1 MPRQIVAPTWAESSI
16 WQFQEPGDENMATPQ
31 FQHLF
36 TPFTVGSVTVRNR
49 IVVPGHATL
58 FMPADGLPTE
68 RMLHYWV
75 AKARGGVGLIMT
87 HVHNVMPHH
96 TGAPPV
102 ALQTDAIVPAYR
114 KVVDALHDEGVKF
127 FLQLNH
133 VGGEGN
139 SRMFGGVVLAP
150 SAVRSTR
157 ANFLPTA
164 QETPH
169 EMEIKD
175 IDEVVEAFRQ
185 AASKAREAGFDGVEI
200 QGEVSFMLAQFMSP
214 ARNHRQDSYGGS
226 LDNRLRFAREVI
238 AAVRGGIGSDRVV
251 GMRISGDEYFEGG
264 LTLDDTILIVPRL
277 EATGQLDFIHVGAGP
292 GAASHIPPSYRKA
305 GSFVYLT
312 EAIRKV
318 TDLALICSQRVND
331 PLIAESVLASGAA
344 DLVSMNRAIMT
355 DPEMPTKARE
365 GRLEEIRHCIACNE
379 CIARGRIGMPI
390 ACTMNAELGR
400 EQQMAIEK
408 TDTPRHVLVVGGGP
422 AGLEAARVASLRGH
436 RVTLYEKGDTLG
448 GQPLIASQAPG
459 REELDEVRRYYT
471 YQMGLQEVDV
481 HLNTEATSETIE
493 QEAPDAVVIA
503 TGSRA
508 ILSELTDDDD
518 QDLVIQVFFVDILD
532 QRRQRLVHVGQ
543 PNFHVLREVS
553 RSHGVTGMVVP
564 VREFLAGFGSVE
576 VDIDDGG
583 PGLGQASGQQAGL
596 APQITAVAVPQR
608 VGFLSHVEGPRRFG
622 AGEHL
627 EGQVAK
633 LVGAGQVA
641 AEILGTVDPVELIDQ
656 QLAVTESLAVLA
668 CGDAGV
674 RGSEPLGV
682 GITNLE
688 RPVMQAQVGRS
699 CHVRLL
705 RDRHVGWHHVG
716 ARAQRL
722 AGHRTEVRVGA
733 LGLRR
738 RIGHQGGLA
747 GQHGDSAIGVTAHL
761 VMQRTHDRELVG
773 DPGL

>member
-1 MPRQIVAPTWAESSI
+1 
-16 WQFQEPGDENMATPQ
+16 MATPQ

-68 RMLHYWV
+68 RMLHYWL

-87 HVHNVMPHH
+87 HVHNVMPRH

-169 EMEIKD
+169 EMEIED

-264 LTLDDTILIVPRL
+264 LTLDDTLLIVPRL

-508 ILSELTDDDD
+508 ILSGLTADDVPVVDVRTILSGEADIEPGQRVVLQAEDHHMQGLTAADFLVEKGCEVQVLTEAVYAGSQIETGTLETLYQRLLTKGVTLTPLTTIKLIDGRTVVTENTISKAEARIQGVDMIVASYGNEASDELYREVKSDADSTSTTPALYLIGDASAPRRLMDA
-518 QDLVIQVFFVDILD
+518 ILD
-532 QRRQRLVHVGQ
+532 G
-543 PNFHVLREVS
+543 
-553 RSHGVTGMVVP
+553 
-564 VREFLAGFGSVE
+564 A
-576 VDIDDGG
+576 
-583 PGLGQASGQQAGL
+583 
-596 APQITAVAVPQR
+596 R
-608 VGFLSHVEGPRRFG
+608 VGR
-622 AGEHL
+622 
-627 EGQVAK
+627 
-633 LVGAGQVA
+633 
-641 AEILGTVDPVELIDQ
+641 IL
-656 QLAVTESLAVLA
+656 
-668 CGDAGV
+668 
-674 RGSEPLGV
+674 
-682 GITNLE
+682 
-688 RPVMQAQVGRS
+688 
-699 CHVRLL
+699 
-705 RDRHVGWHHVG
+705 
-716 ARAQRL
+716 
-722 AGHRTEVRVGA
+722 
-733 LGLRR
+733 
-738 RIGHQGGLA
+738 
-747 GQHGDSAIGVTAHL
+747 
-761 VMQRTHDRELVG
+761 
-773 DPGL
+773 

>member
-1 MPRQIVAPTWAESSI
+1 
-16 WQFQEPGDENMATPQ
+16 MATPQ

-68 RMLHYWV
+68 RMLHYWL

-87 HVHNVMPHH
+87 HVHNVMPRH

-169 EMEIKD
+169 EMEIED

-508 ILSELTDDDD
+508 ILSGLTADDVPVVDVRTILSGEAD
-518 QDLVIQVFFVDILD
+518 IEPGQRVVLQAEDHHMQGLTAADFLVEKGCEVQVLTEAVYAGSQIETGTLETLY
-532 QRRQRLVHVGQ
+532 QRLLTKGVTLTPLTTIKLIDGRTVVTENTISKAEARIQGVDMIVASYG
-543 PNFHVLREVS
+543 NEASDELYREVKS
-553 RSHGVTGMVVP
+553 
-564 VREFLAGFGSVE
+564 
-576 VDIDDGG
+576 
-583 PGLGQASGQQAGL
+583 
-596 APQITAVAVPQR
+596 
-608 VGFLSHVEGPRRFG
+608 
-622 AGEHL
+622 
-627 EGQVAK
+627 
-633 LVGAGQVA
+633 
-641 AEILGTVDPVELIDQ
+641 
-656 QLAVTESLAVLA
+656 
-668 CGDAGV
+668 DAD
-674 RGSEPLGV
+674 STSNTP
-682 GITNLE
+682 
-688 RPVMQAQVGRS
+688 
-699 CHVRLL
+699 
-705 RDRHVGWHHVG
+705 
-716 ARAQRL
+716 
-722 AGHRTEVRVGA
+722 A
-733 LGLRR
+733 LY
-738 RIGHQGGLA
+738 
-747 GQHGDSAIGVTAHL
+747 
-761 VMQRTHDRELVG
+761 LVG
-773 DPGL
+773 DASAPRRLMDAILDGARVGRIL

>member
-1 MPRQIVAPTWAESSI
+1 
-16 WQFQEPGDENMATPQ
+16 MATPQ

-68 RMLHYWV
+68 RMLHYWL

-87 HVHNVMPHH
+87 HVHNVMPRH

-355 DPEMPTKARE
+355 DPDMPTKARE

-408 TDTPRHVLVVGGGP
+408 TDMPRHVLVVGGGP

-508 ILSELTDDDD
+508 ILSGLTADDVPVVDVRTILSGEADIEPGQRVVLQAEDHHMQGLTAADFLVEKGCEVQVLTEAVYAGSQIETGTLETLYQRLLTKGVTITPLTTIKLIDGRTVVTENTISKAEARIQGVDMIVASYGNEASDELYREVKSDADSTSNTPVLYLIGDASAPRRLMDA
-518 QDLVIQVFFVDILD
+518 ILD
-532 QRRQRLVHVGQ
+532 G
-543 PNFHVLREVS
+543 
-553 RSHGVTGMVVP
+553 
-564 VREFLAGFGSVE
+564 A
-576 VDIDDGG
+576 
-583 PGLGQASGQQAGL
+583 
-596 APQITAVAVPQR
+596 R
-608 VGFLSHVEGPRRFG
+608 VGR
-622 AGEHL
+622 
-627 EGQVAK
+627 
-633 LVGAGQVA
+633 
-641 AEILGTVDPVELIDQ
+641 IL
-656 QLAVTESLAVLA
+656 
-668 CGDAGV
+668 
-674 RGSEPLGV
+674 
-682 GITNLE
+682 
-688 RPVMQAQVGRS
+688 
-699 CHVRLL
+699 
-705 RDRHVGWHHVG
+705 
-716 ARAQRL
+716 
-722 AGHRTEVRVGA
+722 
-733 LGLRR
+733 
-738 RIGHQGGLA
+738 
-747 GQHGDSAIGVTAHL
+747 
-761 VMQRTHDRELVG
+761 
-773 DPGL
+773 

>member
-1 MPRQIVAPTWAESSI
+1 
-16 WQFQEPGDENMATPQ
+16 MATPQ

-68 RMLHYWV
+68 RMLHYWL

-87 HVHNVMPHH
+87 HVHNVMPRH

-139 SRMFGGVVLAP
+139 SRMFGGVVIAP
-150 SAVRSTR
+150 SAERSTR

-169 EMEIKD
+169 EMEIEE

-508 ILSELTDDDD
+508 ILSGLTADDVPVVDVRTILSGEAD
-518 QDLVIQVFFVDILD
+518 IEPGQRVVLQAEDHHMQGLTAADFLVEKGCEVQVLTEAVYAGSQIETGTLETLY
-532 QRRQRLVHVGQ
+532 QRLLTKGVTLTPLTTIKLIDGRTVVTENTISKAEARIQGVDMIVASYG
-543 PNFHVLREVS
+543 NEASDELYREVKS
-553 RSHGVTGMVVP
+553 
-564 VREFLAGFGSVE
+564 
-576 VDIDDGG
+576 
-583 PGLGQASGQQAGL
+583 
-596 APQITAVAVPQR
+596 
-608 VGFLSHVEGPRRFG
+608 
-622 AGEHL
+622 
-627 EGQVAK
+627 
-633 LVGAGQVA
+633 
-641 AEILGTVDPVELIDQ
+641 
-656 QLAVTESLAVLA
+656 
-668 CGDAGV
+668 DAD
-674 RGSEPLGV
+674 STSTTP
-682 GITNLE
+682 
-688 RPVMQAQVGRS
+688 
-699 CHVRLL
+699 
-705 RDRHVGWHHVG
+705 
-716 ARAQRL
+716 
-722 AGHRTEVRVGA
+722 A
-733 LGLRR
+733 LY
-738 RIGHQGGLA
+738 
-747 GQHGDSAIGVTAHL
+747 
-761 VMQRTHDRELVG
+761 LVG
-773 DPGL
+773 DASAPRRLMDAILDGARVGRIL

>member
-1 MPRQIVAPTWAESSI
+1 
-16 WQFQEPGDENMATPQ
+16 MATPQ

-68 RMLHYWV
+68 RMLHYWL

-87 HVHNVMPHH
+87 HVHNVMPRH

-169 EMEIKD
+169 EMEIED

-508 ILSELTDDDD
+508 ILSGLTADDVPVVDVRTILSGEAD
-518 QDLVIQVFFVDILD
+518 IEPGQRVVLQAEDHHMQGLTAADFLVEKGCEVQVLTEAVYAGSQIETGTLETLY
-532 QRRQRLVHVGQ
+532 QRLLTKGVTLTPLTTIKLIDGRTVVTENTISKAEARIQGVDMIVASYG
-543 PNFHVLREVS
+543 NEASDELYREVKS
-553 RSHGVTGMVVP
+553 
-564 VREFLAGFGSVE
+564 
-576 VDIDDGG
+576 
-583 PGLGQASGQQAGL
+583 
-596 APQITAVAVPQR
+596 
-608 VGFLSHVEGPRRFG
+608 
-622 AGEHL
+622 
-627 EGQVAK
+627 
-633 LVGAGQVA
+633 
-641 AEILGTVDPVELIDQ
+641 
-656 QLAVTESLAVLA
+656 
-668 CGDAGV
+668 DA
-674 RGSEPLGV
+674 
-682 GITNLE
+682 
-688 RPVMQAQVGRS
+688 
-699 CHVRLL
+699 
-705 RDRHVGWHHVG
+705 
-716 ARAQRL
+716 
-722 AGHRTEVRVGA
+722 
-733 LGLRR
+733 
-738 RIGHQGGLA
+738 
-747 GQHGDSAIGVTAHL
+747 DSTSNTPAFY
-761 VMQRTHDRELVG
+761 LVG
-773 DPGL
+773 DASAPRRLMDAILDGARVGRIL

>member
-1 MPRQIVAPTWAESSI
+1 
-16 WQFQEPGDENMATPQ
+16 MATPQ

-68 RMLHYWV
+68 RMLHYWL

-87 HVHNVMPHH
+87 HVHNVMPRH

-102 ALQTDAIVPAYR
+102 ALQTDAIVPAYL
-114 KVVDALHDEGVKF
+114 KVVDALHGEGVKF

-169 EMEIKD
+169 EMEIED

-251 GMRISGDEYFEGG
+251 GMGISGDEYFEGG

-312 EAIRKV
+312 EAIRKI
-318 TDLALICSQRVND
+318 TDLPLICSQRVND

-355 DPEMPTKARE
+355 APEMPTKARE

-408 TDTPRHVLVVGGGP
+408 TDTPRHVLIVGGGP

-508 ILSELTDDDD
+508 ILSGLTAEDVPVVDVRTILSGEADIEPGQRVVLQAED
-518 QDLVIQVFFVDILD
+518 HHMQGLTAADFLVEKGCEVQVLTEAVYAGSQIETGTLETLY
-532 QRRQRLVHVGQ
+532 QRLLTKGVTLTPLTTIKLIDGRTVVTENTISKAEARIQGVDMIVASYG
-543 PNFHVLREVS
+543 NEASDELYREVKS
-553 RSHGVTGMVVP
+553 
-564 VREFLAGFGSVE
+564 
-576 VDIDDGG
+576 
-583 PGLGQASGQQAGL
+583 
-596 APQITAVAVPQR
+596 
-608 VGFLSHVEGPRRFG
+608 
-622 AGEHL
+622 
-627 EGQVAK
+627 
-633 LVGAGQVA
+633 
-641 AEILGTVDPVELIDQ
+641 
-656 QLAVTESLAVLA
+656 
-668 CGDAGV
+668 DAD
-674 RGSEPLGV
+674 STSNTP
-682 GITNLE
+682 
-688 RPVMQAQVGRS
+688 
-699 CHVRLL
+699 
-705 RDRHVGWHHVG
+705 
-716 ARAQRL
+716 
-722 AGHRTEVRVGA
+722 A
-733 LGLRR
+733 LY
-738 RIGHQGGLA
+738 
-747 GQHGDSAIGVTAHL
+747 
-761 VMQRTHDRELVG
+761 LVG
-773 DPGL
+773 DASAPRRLMDAILDGARVGRIL

>member
-1 MPRQIVAPTWAESSI
+1 
-16 WQFQEPGDENMATPQ
+16 MATPQ

-58 FMPADGLPTE
+58 FMPADGLPTD
-68 RMLHYWV
+68 RMLHYWL

-87 HVHNVMPHH
+87 HVHNVMPRH

-114 KVVDALHDEGVKF
+114 KVVDALHEEGVKF

-169 EMEIKD
+169 EMEIED

-264 LTLDDTILIVPRL
+264 LTLDDTLLIVPRL

-508 ILSELTDDDD
+508 ILSGLTADDVPVVDVRTILSGEADIEPGQRVVLQAEDHHMQGLTAADFLVEKGCEVQVLTEAVYAGSQIETGTLETLYQRLLTKGVTLTPLTTIKLIDGRTVVTENTISKAEARIQGVDMIVASYGNEASDELYREVKSDADSTSNIPALYLIGDASAPRRLMDA
-518 QDLVIQVFFVDILD
+518 ILD
-532 QRRQRLVHVGQ
+532 G
-543 PNFHVLREVS
+543 
-553 RSHGVTGMVVP
+553 
-564 VREFLAGFGSVE
+564 A
-576 VDIDDGG
+576 
-583 PGLGQASGQQAGL
+583 
-596 APQITAVAVPQR
+596 R
-608 VGFLSHVEGPRRFG
+608 VGR
-622 AGEHL
+622 
-627 EGQVAK
+627 
-633 LVGAGQVA
+633 
-641 AEILGTVDPVELIDQ
+641 IL
-656 QLAVTESLAVLA
+656 
-668 CGDAGV
+668 
-674 RGSEPLGV
+674 
-682 GITNLE
+682 
-688 RPVMQAQVGRS
+688 
-699 CHVRLL
+699 
-705 RDRHVGWHHVG
+705 
-716 ARAQRL
+716 
-722 AGHRTEVRVGA
+722 
-733 LGLRR
+733 
-738 RIGHQGGLA
+738 
-747 GQHGDSAIGVTAHL
+747 
-761 VMQRTHDRELVG
+761 
-773 DPGL
+773 

>member
-1 MPRQIVAPTWAESSI
+1 
-16 WQFQEPGDENMATPQ
+16 MATPQ

-68 RMLHYWV
+68 RMLHYWL

-251 GMRISGDEYFEGG
+251 EMRISGDEYFEGG

-508 ILSELTDDDD
+508 ILSGLTADDVPVVDVRTILSGEAD
-518 QDLVIQVFFVDILD
+518 IEPGQRVVLQAEDHHMQGLTAADFLVEKGCEVQVLTEAVYAGSQIETGTLETLY
-532 QRRQRLVHVGQ
+532 QRLLTKGVTITPLTTIKLIDGRTVVTENTISKAEARIQGVDMIVASYG
-543 PNFHVLREVS
+543 NEASDELYREVKS
-553 RSHGVTGMVVP
+553 
-564 VREFLAGFGSVE
+564 
-576 VDIDDGG
+576 
-583 PGLGQASGQQAGL
+583 
-596 APQITAVAVPQR
+596 
-608 VGFLSHVEGPRRFG
+608 
-622 AGEHL
+622 
-627 EGQVAK
+627 
-633 LVGAGQVA
+633 
-641 AEILGTVDPVELIDQ
+641 
-656 QLAVTESLAVLA
+656 
-668 CGDAGV
+668 DAD
-674 RGSEPLGV
+674 STSNTP
-682 GITNLE
+682 
-688 RPVMQAQVGRS
+688 
-699 CHVRLL
+699 
-705 RDRHVGWHHVG
+705 
-716 ARAQRL
+716 
-722 AGHRTEVRVGA
+722 A
-733 LGLRR
+733 LY
-738 RIGHQGGLA
+738 
-747 GQHGDSAIGVTAHL
+747 
-761 VMQRTHDRELVG
+761 LVG
-773 DPGL
+773 DASAPRRLMDAILDGARVGRIL

>member
-1 MPRQIVAPTWAESSI
+1 
-16 WQFQEPGDENMATPQ
+16 MATPQ

-58 FMPADGLPTE
+58 FMPADGLPTD
-68 RMLHYWV
+68 RMLHYWL

-87 HVHNVMPHH
+87 HVHNVMPRH

-114 KVVDALHDEGVKF
+114 KVVDALHEEGVKF

-169 EMEIKD
+169 EMEIED

-264 LTLDDTILIVPRL
+264 LTLDDTLLIVPRL

-508 ILSELTDDDD
+508 ILSGLTADDVPVVDVRTILSGEADIEPGQRVVLQAEDHHMQGLTAADFLVEKGCEVQVLTEAVYAGSQIETGTLETLYQRLLTKGVTITPLTTIKLIDGRTVVTENTISKAEARIQGVDMIVASYGNEASDELYREVKSDADSTSNIPALYLIGDASAPRRLMDA
-518 QDLVIQVFFVDILD
+518 ILD
-532 QRRQRLVHVGQ
+532 G
-543 PNFHVLREVS
+543 
-553 RSHGVTGMVVP
+553 
-564 VREFLAGFGSVE
+564 A
-576 VDIDDGG
+576 
-583 PGLGQASGQQAGL
+583 
-596 APQITAVAVPQR
+596 R
-608 VGFLSHVEGPRRFG
+608 VGR
-622 AGEHL
+622 
-627 EGQVAK
+627 
-633 LVGAGQVA
+633 
-641 AEILGTVDPVELIDQ
+641 IL
-656 QLAVTESLAVLA
+656 
-668 CGDAGV
+668 
-674 RGSEPLGV
+674 
-682 GITNLE
+682 
-688 RPVMQAQVGRS
+688 
-699 CHVRLL
+699 
-705 RDRHVGWHHVG
+705 
-716 ARAQRL
+716 
-722 AGHRTEVRVGA
+722 
-733 LGLRR
+733 
-738 RIGHQGGLA
+738 
-747 GQHGDSAIGVTAHL
+747 
-761 VMQRTHDRELVG
+761 
-773 DPGL
+773 

>member
-1 MPRQIVAPTWAESSI
+1 
-16 WQFQEPGDENMATPQ
+16 MATPQ

-58 FMPADGLPTE
+58 FMPADGLPTD
-68 RMLHYWV
+68 RMLHYWL

-87 HVHNVMPHH
+87 HVHNVMPRH

-169 EMEIKD
+169 EMEIED

-264 LTLDDTILIVPRL
+264 LTLDDTLLIVPRL

-508 ILSELTDDDD
+508 ILSGLTADDVPVVDVRTILSGEADIEPGQRVVLQAEDHHMQGLTAADFLVEKGCEVQVLTEAVYAGSQIETGTLETLYQRLLTKGVTLTPLTTIKLIDGRTVVTENTISKAEARIQGVDMIVASYGNEASDELYREVKSDADSTSTTPALYLIGDASAPRRLMDA
-518 QDLVIQVFFVDILD
+518 ILD
-532 QRRQRLVHVGQ
+532 G
-543 PNFHVLREVS
+543 
-553 RSHGVTGMVVP
+553 
-564 VREFLAGFGSVE
+564 A
-576 VDIDDGG
+576 
-583 PGLGQASGQQAGL
+583 
-596 APQITAVAVPQR
+596 R
-608 VGFLSHVEGPRRFG
+608 VGR
-622 AGEHL
+622 
-627 EGQVAK
+627 
-633 LVGAGQVA
+633 
-641 AEILGTVDPVELIDQ
+641 IL
-656 QLAVTESLAVLA
+656 
-668 CGDAGV
+668 
-674 RGSEPLGV
+674 
-682 GITNLE
+682 
-688 RPVMQAQVGRS
+688 
-699 CHVRLL
+699 
-705 RDRHVGWHHVG
+705 
-716 ARAQRL
+716 
-722 AGHRTEVRVGA
+722 
-733 LGLRR
+733 
-738 RIGHQGGLA
+738 
-747 GQHGDSAIGVTAHL
+747 
-761 VMQRTHDRELVG
+761 
-773 DPGL
+773 

>member
-1 MPRQIVAPTWAESSI
+1 
-16 WQFQEPGDENMATPQ
+16 MATPQ

-58 FMPADGLPTE
+58 FMPADGLPTD
-68 RMLHYWV
+68 RMLHYWL

-87 HVHNVMPHH
+87 HVHNVMPRH

-114 KVVDALHDEGVKF
+114 KVVDALHEEGVKF

-169 EMEIKD
+169 EMEIED

-264 LTLDDTILIVPRL
+264 LTLDDTLLIVPRL

-508 ILSELTDDDD
+508 ILSGLTADDVPVVDVRTILSGEADIEPGQRVVLQAEDHHMQGLTAADFLVEKGCEVQVLTEAVYAGSQIETGTLETLYQRLLTKGVTITPLTTIKLIDGRTVVTENTISKAEARIQGVDMIVASYGNEASDELYREVKSDADSTSNTPALYLIGDASAPRRLMDA
-518 QDLVIQVFFVDILD
+518 ILD
-532 QRRQRLVHVGQ
+532 G
-543 PNFHVLREVS
+543 
-553 RSHGVTGMVVP
+553 
-564 VREFLAGFGSVE
+564 A
-576 VDIDDGG
+576 
-583 PGLGQASGQQAGL
+583 
-596 APQITAVAVPQR
+596 R
-608 VGFLSHVEGPRRFG
+608 VGR
-622 AGEHL
+622 
-627 EGQVAK
+627 
-633 LVGAGQVA
+633 
-641 AEILGTVDPVELIDQ
+641 IL
-656 QLAVTESLAVLA
+656 
-668 CGDAGV
+668 
-674 RGSEPLGV
+674 
-682 GITNLE
+682 
-688 RPVMQAQVGRS
+688 
-699 CHVRLL
+699 
-705 RDRHVGWHHVG
+705 
-716 ARAQRL
+716 
-722 AGHRTEVRVGA
+722 
-733 LGLRR
+733 
-738 RIGHQGGLA
+738 
-747 GQHGDSAIGVTAHL
+747 
-761 VMQRTHDRELVG
+761 
-773 DPGL
+773 

>member
-1 MPRQIVAPTWAESSI
+1 
-16 WQFQEPGDENMATPQ
+16 MATPQ

-68 RMLHYWV
+68 RMLHYWL

-87 HVHNVMPHH
+87 HVHNVMPRH

-169 EMEIKD
+169 EMEIED

-264 LTLDDTILIVPRL
+264 LTLDDTLLIVPRL

-508 ILSELTDDDD
+508 ILSGLTADDVPVVDVRTILSGEADIEPGQRVVLQAEDHHMQGLTAADFLVEKGCEVQVLTEAVYAGSQIETGTLETLYQRLLTKGVTLTPLTTIKLIDGRTVVTENTISKAEARIQGVDMIVASYGNEASDELYREVKSDADSTSNTPVLYLIGDASAPRRLMDA
-518 QDLVIQVFFVDILD
+518 ILD
-532 QRRQRLVHVGQ
+532 G
-543 PNFHVLREVS
+543 
-553 RSHGVTGMVVP
+553 
-564 VREFLAGFGSVE
+564 A
-576 VDIDDGG
+576 
-583 PGLGQASGQQAGL
+583 
-596 APQITAVAVPQR
+596 R
-608 VGFLSHVEGPRRFG
+608 VGR
-622 AGEHL
+622 
-627 EGQVAK
+627 
-633 LVGAGQVA
+633 
-641 AEILGTVDPVELIDQ
+641 IL
-656 QLAVTESLAVLA
+656 
-668 CGDAGV
+668 
-674 RGSEPLGV
+674 
-682 GITNLE
+682 
-688 RPVMQAQVGRS
+688 
-699 CHVRLL
+699 
-705 RDRHVGWHHVG
+705 
-716 ARAQRL
+716 
-722 AGHRTEVRVGA
+722 
-733 LGLRR
+733 
-738 RIGHQGGLA
+738 
-747 GQHGDSAIGVTAHL
+747 
-761 VMQRTHDRELVG
+761 
-773 DPGL
+773 

>member
-1 MPRQIVAPTWAESSI
+1 
-16 WQFQEPGDENMATPQ
+16 MATPQ

-68 RMLHYWV
+68 RMLHYWL

-87 HVHNVMPHH
+87 HVHNVMPRH

-508 ILSELTDDDD
+508 ILSGLTADDVPVVDVRTILSGEAD
-518 QDLVIQVFFVDILD
+518 IEPGQRVVLQAEDHHMQGLTAADFLVEKGCEVQVLTEAVYAGSQIETGTLETLY
-532 QRRQRLVHVGQ
+532 QRLLTKGVTLTPLTTIKLIDGRTVVTENTISKAEARIQGVDMIVASYG
-543 PNFHVLREVS
+543 NEASDELYREVKS
-553 RSHGVTGMVVP
+553 
-564 VREFLAGFGSVE
+564 
-576 VDIDDGG
+576 
-583 PGLGQASGQQAGL
+583 
-596 APQITAVAVPQR
+596 
-608 VGFLSHVEGPRRFG
+608 
-622 AGEHL
+622 
-627 EGQVAK
+627 
-633 LVGAGQVA
+633 
-641 AEILGTVDPVELIDQ
+641 
-656 QLAVTESLAVLA
+656 
-668 CGDAGV
+668 DAD
-674 RGSEPLGV
+674 STSNTP
-682 GITNLE
+682 
-688 RPVMQAQVGRS
+688 
-699 CHVRLL
+699 
-705 RDRHVGWHHVG
+705 
-716 ARAQRL
+716 
-722 AGHRTEVRVGA
+722 A
-733 LGLRR
+733 LY
-738 RIGHQGGLA
+738 
-747 GQHGDSAIGVTAHL
+747 
-761 VMQRTHDRELVG
+761 LVG
-773 DPGL
+773 DASAPRRLMDAILDGARVGRIL

>member
-1 MPRQIVAPTWAESSI
+1 
-16 WQFQEPGDENMATPQ
+16 MATPQ

-68 RMLHYWV
+68 RMLHYWL

-87 HVHNVMPHH
+87 HVHNVMPRH

-169 EMEIKD
+169 EMEIED

-508 ILSELTDDDD
+508 ILSGLTADDVPVVDVRTILSGEADIEPGQRVVLQAEDHHMQGLTAADFLVEKGCEVQVLTEAVYAGSQIETGTLETLYQRLLTKGVTLTPLTTIKLIDGRTVVTENTISKAEARIQGVDMIVASYGNEASDELYREVKSDADSTSTTPALYLIGDASAPRRLMDA
-518 QDLVIQVFFVDILD
+518 ILD
-532 QRRQRLVHVGQ
+532 G
-543 PNFHVLREVS
+543 
-553 RSHGVTGMVVP
+553 
-564 VREFLAGFGSVE
+564 A
-576 VDIDDGG
+576 
-583 PGLGQASGQQAGL
+583 
-596 APQITAVAVPQR
+596 R
-608 VGFLSHVEGPRRFG
+608 VGR
-622 AGEHL
+622 
-627 EGQVAK
+627 
-633 LVGAGQVA
+633 
-641 AEILGTVDPVELIDQ
+641 IL
-656 QLAVTESLAVLA
+656 
-668 CGDAGV
+668 
-674 RGSEPLGV
+674 
-682 GITNLE
+682 
-688 RPVMQAQVGRS
+688 
-699 CHVRLL
+699 
-705 RDRHVGWHHVG
+705 
-716 ARAQRL
+716 
-722 AGHRTEVRVGA
+722 
-733 LGLRR
+733 
-738 RIGHQGGLA
+738 
-747 GQHGDSAIGVTAHL
+747 
-761 VMQRTHDRELVG
+761 
-773 DPGL
+773 

>member
-1 MPRQIVAPTWAESSI
+1 
-16 WQFQEPGDENMATPQ
+16 MATPQ

-68 RMLHYWV
+68 RMLHYWL

-87 HVHNVMPHH
+87 HVHNVMPRH

-114 KVVDALHDEGVKF
+114 KVVDALHEEGVKF

-169 EMEIKD
+169 EMEIED

-264 LTLDDTILIVPRL
+264 LTLDDTLLIVPRL

-508 ILSELTDDDD
+508 ILSGLTADDVPVVDVRTILSGEADIEPGQRVVLQAEDHHMQGLTAADFLVEKGCEVQVLTEAVYAGSQIETGTLETLYQRLLTKGVTLTPLTTIKLIDGRTVVTENTISKAEARIQGVDMIVASYGNEASDELYREVKSDADSTSNTPALYLIGDASAPRRLMDA
-518 QDLVIQVFFVDILD
+518 ILD
-532 QRRQRLVHVGQ
+532 G
-543 PNFHVLREVS
+543 
-553 RSHGVTGMVVP
+553 
-564 VREFLAGFGSVE
+564 A
-576 VDIDDGG
+576 
-583 PGLGQASGQQAGL
+583 
-596 APQITAVAVPQR
+596 R
-608 VGFLSHVEGPRRFG
+608 VGR
-622 AGEHL
+622 
-627 EGQVAK
+627 
-633 LVGAGQVA
+633 
-641 AEILGTVDPVELIDQ
+641 IL
-656 QLAVTESLAVLA
+656 
-668 CGDAGV
+668 
-674 RGSEPLGV
+674 
-682 GITNLE
+682 
-688 RPVMQAQVGRS
+688 
-699 CHVRLL
+699 
-705 RDRHVGWHHVG
+705 
-716 ARAQRL
+716 
-722 AGHRTEVRVGA
+722 
-733 LGLRR
+733 
-738 RIGHQGGLA
+738 
-747 GQHGDSAIGVTAHL
+747 
-761 VMQRTHDRELVG
+761 
-773 DPGL
+773 

>member
-1 MPRQIVAPTWAESSI
+1 
-16 WQFQEPGDENMATPQ
+16 MATPQ

-68 RMLHYWV
+68 RMLHYWL

-87 HVHNVMPHH
+87 HVHNVMPRH

-169 EMEIKD
+169 EMEIED

-508 ILSELTDDDD
+508 ILSGLTADDVPVVDVRTILSGEADIEPCQRVVLQAEDHHMQGLTAADFLVEKGCEVQVLTEAVYAGSQIETGTLETLYQRLLTKGVTLTPLTTIKLIDGRTVVTENTISKAEARIQGVDMIVASYGNEASDELYRELKSDADSTSNPPALYLIGDASAPRRLMDA
-518 QDLVIQVFFVDILD
+518 ILD
-532 QRRQRLVHVGQ
+532 G
-543 PNFHVLREVS
+543 
-553 RSHGVTGMVVP
+553 
-564 VREFLAGFGSVE
+564 A
-576 VDIDDGG
+576 
-583 PGLGQASGQQAGL
+583 
-596 APQITAVAVPQR
+596 R
-608 VGFLSHVEGPRRFG
+608 VGR
-622 AGEHL
+622 
-627 EGQVAK
+627 
-633 LVGAGQVA
+633 
-641 AEILGTVDPVELIDQ
+641 IL
-656 QLAVTESLAVLA
+656 
-668 CGDAGV
+668 
-674 RGSEPLGV
+674 
-682 GITNLE
+682 
-688 RPVMQAQVGRS
+688 
-699 CHVRLL
+699 
-705 RDRHVGWHHVG
+705 
-716 ARAQRL
+716 
-722 AGHRTEVRVGA
+722 
-733 LGLRR
+733 
-738 RIGHQGGLA
+738 
-747 GQHGDSAIGVTAHL
+747 
-761 VMQRTHDRELVG
+761 
-773 DPGL
+773 

>member
-1 MPRQIVAPTWAESSI
+1 
-16 WQFQEPGDENMATPQ
+16 MATPQ

-58 FMPADGLPTE
+58 FMPADGLPTD
-68 RMLHYWV
+68 RMLHYWL

-87 HVHNVMPHH
+87 HVHNVMPRH

-114 KVVDALHDEGVKF
+114 KVVDALHEEGVKF

-169 EMEIKD
+169 EMEIED

-264 LTLDDTILIVPRL
+264 LTLDDTLLIVPRL

-508 ILSELTDDDD
+508 ILSGLTADDVPVVDVRTILSGEADIEPGQRVVLQAEDHHMQGLTAADFLVEKGCEVQVLTEAVYAGSQIETGTLETLYQRLLTKGVTLTPLTTIKLIDGRTVVTENTISKAEARIQGVDMIVASYGNEASDELYREVKSDADSTSNTPALYLIGDASAPRRLMDA
-518 QDLVIQVFFVDILD
+518 ILD
-532 QRRQRLVHVGQ
+532 G
-543 PNFHVLREVS
+543 
-553 RSHGVTGMVVP
+553 
-564 VREFLAGFGSVE
+564 A
-576 VDIDDGG
+576 
-583 PGLGQASGQQAGL
+583 
-596 APQITAVAVPQR
+596 R
-608 VGFLSHVEGPRRFG
+608 VGR
-622 AGEHL
+622 
-627 EGQVAK
+627 
-633 LVGAGQVA
+633 
-641 AEILGTVDPVELIDQ
+641 IL
-656 QLAVTESLAVLA
+656 
-668 CGDAGV
+668 
-674 RGSEPLGV
+674 
-682 GITNLE
+682 
-688 RPVMQAQVGRS
+688 
-699 CHVRLL
+699 
-705 RDRHVGWHHVG
+705 
-716 ARAQRL
+716 
-722 AGHRTEVRVGA
+722 
-733 LGLRR
+733 
-738 RIGHQGGLA
+738 
-747 GQHGDSAIGVTAHL
+747 
-761 VMQRTHDRELVG
+761 
-773 DPGL
+773 

>member
-1 MPRQIVAPTWAESSI
+1 
-16 WQFQEPGDENMATPQ
+16 MATPQ

-68 RMLHYWV
+68 RMLHYWL

-87 HVHNVMPHH
+87 HVHNVMPRH

-508 ILSELTDDDD
+508 ILSGLTADDVPVVDVRTILSGEADIEPGQRVVLQAEDHHMQGLTAADFLVEKGCEVQVLTEAVYAGSQIETGTLETLYQRLLTKGVTLTPLTTIKLIDGRTVVTENTISKAEARIQGVDMIVASYGNEASDELYREVKSDADSTSTTPALYLIGDASAPRRLMDA
-518 QDLVIQVFFVDILD
+518 ILD
-532 QRRQRLVHVGQ
+532 G
-543 PNFHVLREVS
+543 
-553 RSHGVTGMVVP
+553 
-564 VREFLAGFGSVE
+564 A
-576 VDIDDGG
+576 
-583 PGLGQASGQQAGL
+583 
-596 APQITAVAVPQR
+596 R
-608 VGFLSHVEGPRRFG
+608 VGR
-622 AGEHL
+622 
-627 EGQVAK
+627 
-633 LVGAGQVA
+633 
-641 AEILGTVDPVELIDQ
+641 IL
-656 QLAVTESLAVLA
+656 
-668 CGDAGV
+668 
-674 RGSEPLGV
+674 
-682 GITNLE
+682 
-688 RPVMQAQVGRS
+688 
-699 CHVRLL
+699 
-705 RDRHVGWHHVG
+705 
-716 ARAQRL
+716 
-722 AGHRTEVRVGA
+722 
-733 LGLRR
+733 
-738 RIGHQGGLA
+738 
-747 GQHGDSAIGVTAHL
+747 
-761 VMQRTHDRELVG
+761 
-773 DPGL
+773 

>member
-1 MPRQIVAPTWAESSI
+1 
-16 WQFQEPGDENMATPQ
+16 MATPQ

-68 RMLHYWV
+68 RMLHYWL

-87 HVHNVMPHH
+87 HVHNVMPRH

-114 KVVDALHDEGVKF
+114 KVVDALHEEGVKF

-169 EMEIKD
+169 EMEIED

-264 LTLDDTILIVPRL
+264 LTLDDTLLIVPRL
-277 EATGQLDFIHVGAGP
+277 QATGQLDFIHVGAGP

-508 ILSELTDDDD
+508 ILSGLTADDVPVVDVRTILSGEADIEPGQRVVLQAEDHHMQGLTAADFLVEKGCEVQVLTEAVYAGSQIETGTLETLYQRLLTKGVTLTPLTTIKLIDGRTVVTENTISKAEARIQGVDMIVASYGNEASDELYREVKSDADSTSNTPALYLIGDASAPRRLMDA
-518 QDLVIQVFFVDILD
+518 ILD
-532 QRRQRLVHVGQ
+532 G
-543 PNFHVLREVS
+543 
-553 RSHGVTGMVVP
+553 
-564 VREFLAGFGSVE
+564 A
-576 VDIDDGG
+576 
-583 PGLGQASGQQAGL
+583 
-596 APQITAVAVPQR
+596 R
-608 VGFLSHVEGPRRFG
+608 VGR
-622 AGEHL
+622 
-627 EGQVAK
+627 
-633 LVGAGQVA
+633 
-641 AEILGTVDPVELIDQ
+641 IL
-656 QLAVTESLAVLA
+656 
-668 CGDAGV
+668 
-674 RGSEPLGV
+674 
-682 GITNLE
+682 
-688 RPVMQAQVGRS
+688 
-699 CHVRLL
+699 
-705 RDRHVGWHHVG
+705 
-716 ARAQRL
+716 
-722 AGHRTEVRVGA
+722 
-733 LGLRR
+733 
-738 RIGHQGGLA
+738 
-747 GQHGDSAIGVTAHL
+747 
-761 VMQRTHDRELVG
+761 
-773 DPGL
+773 

>member
-1 MPRQIVAPTWAESSI
+1 
-16 WQFQEPGDENMATPQ
+16 MATPQ

-68 RMLHYWV
+68 RMLHYWL

-87 HVHNVMPHH
+87 HVHNVMPRH

-264 LTLDDTILIVPRL
+264 LTLDDTLLIVPRL

-508 ILSELTDDDD
+508 ILSGLTADDVPVVDVRTILSGEAD
-518 QDLVIQVFFVDILD
+518 IEPGQRVVLQAEDHHMQGLTAADFLVEKGCEVQVLTEAVYAGSQIETGTLETLY
-532 QRRQRLVHVGQ
+532 QRLLTKGVTITPLTTIKLIDGRTVVTENTISKAEARIQGGDMIVASYG
-543 PNFHVLREVS
+543 NEASDELYREVKS
-553 RSHGVTGMVVP
+553 
-564 VREFLAGFGSVE
+564 
-576 VDIDDGG
+576 
-583 PGLGQASGQQAGL
+583 
-596 APQITAVAVPQR
+596 
-608 VGFLSHVEGPRRFG
+608 
-622 AGEHL
+622 
-627 EGQVAK
+627 
-633 LVGAGQVA
+633 
-641 AEILGTVDPVELIDQ
+641 
-656 QLAVTESLAVLA
+656 
-668 CGDAGV
+668 DAD
-674 RGSEPLGV
+674 STSNTP
-682 GITNLE
+682 
-688 RPVMQAQVGRS
+688 
-699 CHVRLL
+699 
-705 RDRHVGWHHVG
+705 
-716 ARAQRL
+716 
-722 AGHRTEVRVGA
+722 A
-733 LGLRR
+733 LY
-738 RIGHQGGLA
+738 
-747 GQHGDSAIGVTAHL
+747 
-761 VMQRTHDRELVG
+761 LVG
-773 DPGL
+773 DASAPRRLMDAILDGARVGRIL

>member
-1 MPRQIVAPTWAESSI
+1 
-16 WQFQEPGDENMATPQ
+16 MATPQ

-58 FMPADGLPTE
+58 FMPADGLPTD
-68 RMLHYWV
+68 RMLHYWL

-87 HVHNVMPHH
+87 HVHNVMPRH

-114 KVVDALHDEGVKF
+114 KVVDALHEEGVKF

-169 EMEIKD
+169 EMEIED

-264 LTLDDTILIVPRL
+264 LTLADTLLIVPRL

-508 ILSELTDDDD
+508 ILSELTADDVPVVDVRTILSGEAD
-518 QDLVIQVFFVDILD
+518 IEPGQRVVLQAEDHHMQGLTAADFLVEKGCEVQVLTEAVYAGSQIETGTLETLYQRLLTKGVTLTPLTTIKLIDGRTVVTENTISKAEARIQGVDMIVASYGNEASDELYREVKSDADSTSNIPALYLIGDASAPRRLMDAILD
-532 QRRQRLVHVGQ
+532 G
-543 PNFHVLREVS
+543 
-553 RSHGVTGMVVP
+553 
-564 VREFLAGFGSVE
+564 A
-576 VDIDDGG
+576 
-583 PGLGQASGQQAGL
+583 
-596 APQITAVAVPQR
+596 R
-608 VGFLSHVEGPRRFG
+608 VGR
-622 AGEHL
+622 
-627 EGQVAK
+627 
-633 LVGAGQVA
+633 
-641 AEILGTVDPVELIDQ
+641 IL
-656 QLAVTESLAVLA
+656 
-668 CGDAGV
+668 
-674 RGSEPLGV
+674 
-682 GITNLE
+682 
-688 RPVMQAQVGRS
+688 
-699 CHVRLL
+699 
-705 RDRHVGWHHVG
+705 
-716 ARAQRL
+716 
-722 AGHRTEVRVGA
+722 
-733 LGLRR
+733 
-738 RIGHQGGLA
+738 
-747 GQHGDSAIGVTAHL
+747 
-761 VMQRTHDRELVG
+761 
-773 DPGL
+773 

>member
-68 RMLHYWV
+68 RMLHYWL

-238 AAVRGGIGSDRVV
+238 AAVRGGIGSGRVV

-508 ILSELTDDDD
+508 ILSELTADDVPVVDVRTILSGEAD
-518 QDLVIQVFFVDILD
+518 IEPGQRVVLQAEDHHMQGLTAADFLVEKGCEVQVLTEAVYAGSQIETGTLETLYQRLLTKGVTFTPLTTIKLIDGRTVVTENTISKAEARIQGVDMIVASYGNEASDELYREVKSDADSTSTTPALYLIGDASAPRRLMDAILD
-532 QRRQRLVHVGQ
+532 G
-543 PNFHVLREVS
+543 
-553 RSHGVTGMVVP
+553 
-564 VREFLAGFGSVE
+564 A
-576 VDIDDGG
+576 
-583 PGLGQASGQQAGL
+583 
-596 APQITAVAVPQR
+596 R
-608 VGFLSHVEGPRRFG
+608 VGR
-622 AGEHL
+622 
-627 EGQVAK
+627 
-633 LVGAGQVA
+633 
-641 AEILGTVDPVELIDQ
+641 IL
-656 QLAVTESLAVLA
+656 
-668 CGDAGV
+668 
-674 RGSEPLGV
+674 
-682 GITNLE
+682 
-688 RPVMQAQVGRS
+688 
-699 CHVRLL
+699 
-705 RDRHVGWHHVG
+705 
-716 ARAQRL
+716 
-722 AGHRTEVRVGA
+722 
-733 LGLRR
+733 
-738 RIGHQGGLA
+738 
-747 GQHGDSAIGVTAHL
+747 
-761 VMQRTHDRELVG
+761 
-773 DPGL
+773 

>member
-1 MPRQIVAPTWAESSI
+1 
-16 WQFQEPGDENMATPQ
+16 MATPQ

-68 RMLHYWV
+68 RMLHYWL

-87 HVHNVMPHH
+87 HVHNVMPRH

-422 AGLEAARVASLRGH
+422 AGLEAARGASLRGH

-508 ILSELTDDDD
+508 ILSELTADDVPVVDVRTILSGEAD
-518 QDLVIQVFFVDILD
+518 IEPGQRVVLQAEDHHMQGLTAADFLVEKGCEVQVLTEAVYAGSQIETGTLETLY
-532 QRRQRLVHVGQ
+532 QRLLTKGVTLTPLTTIKLIDGRTVVTENTISKAEARIQGVDMIVASYG
-543 PNFHVLREVS
+543 NEASDELYREVKS
-553 RSHGVTGMVVP
+553 
-564 VREFLAGFGSVE
+564 
-576 VDIDDGG
+576 
-583 PGLGQASGQQAGL
+583 
-596 APQITAVAVPQR
+596 
-608 VGFLSHVEGPRRFG
+608 
-622 AGEHL
+622 
-627 EGQVAK
+627 
-633 LVGAGQVA
+633 
-641 AEILGTVDPVELIDQ
+641 
-656 QLAVTESLAVLA
+656 
-668 CGDAGV
+668 DAD
-674 RGSEPLGV
+674 STSNTP
-682 GITNLE
+682 
-688 RPVMQAQVGRS
+688 
-699 CHVRLL
+699 
-705 RDRHVGWHHVG
+705 
-716 ARAQRL
+716 
-722 AGHRTEVRVGA
+722 A
-733 LGLRR
+733 LY
-738 RIGHQGGLA
+738 
-747 GQHGDSAIGVTAHL
+747 
-761 VMQRTHDRELVG
+761 LVG
-773 DPGL
+773 DASAPRRLMDAILDGARVGRIL

>member
-1 MPRQIVAPTWAESSI
+1 
-16 WQFQEPGDENMATPQ
+16 
-31 FQHLF
+31 
-36 TPFTVGSVTVRNR
+36 
-49 IVVPGHATL
+49 
-58 FMPADGLPTE
+58 
-68 RMLHYWV
+68 
-75 AKARGGVGLIMT
+75 
-87 HVHNVMPHH
+87 
-96 TGAPPV
+96 
-102 ALQTDAIVPAYR
+102 QTDAIVPAYR
-114 KVVDALHDEGVKF
+114 KVVDALHEEGVKF

-169 EMEIKD
+169 EMEIED

-264 LTLDDTILIVPRL
+264 LTLDDTLLIVPRL

-508 ILSELTDDDD
+508 ILSELTADDVPVVDVRTILSGEAD
-518 QDLVIQVFFVDILD
+518 IEPGQRVVLQAEDHHMQGLTAADFLVEKGCEVQVLTEAVYAGSQIETGTLETLYQRLLTKGVTLTPLTTIKLIDGRTVVTENTISKAEARIQGVDMIVASYGNEASDELYREVKSDADSTSNIPALYLIGDASAPRRLMDAILD
-532 QRRQRLVHVGQ
+532 G
-543 PNFHVLREVS
+543 
-553 RSHGVTGMVVP
+553 
-564 VREFLAGFGSVE
+564 A
-576 VDIDDGG
+576 
-583 PGLGQASGQQAGL
+583 
-596 APQITAVAVPQR
+596 R
-608 VGFLSHVEGPRRFG
+608 VGR
-622 AGEHL
+622 
-627 EGQVAK
+627 
-633 LVGAGQVA
+633 
-641 AEILGTVDPVELIDQ
+641 IL
-656 QLAVTESLAVLA
+656 
-668 CGDAGV
+668 
-674 RGSEPLGV
+674 
-682 GITNLE
+682 
-688 RPVMQAQVGRS
+688 
-699 CHVRLL
+699 
-705 RDRHVGWHHVG
+705 
-716 ARAQRL
+716 
-722 AGHRTEVRVGA
+722 
-733 LGLRR
+733 
-738 RIGHQGGLA
+738 
-747 GQHGDSAIGVTAHL
+747 
-761 VMQRTHDRELVG
+761 
-773 DPGL
+773 

>member
-68 RMLHYWV
+68 RMLHYWL

-331 PLIAESVLASGAA
+331 PLRAESVLASGAA

-508 ILSELTDDDD
+508 ILSELTADDVPVVDVRTILSGEAD
-518 QDLVIQVFFVDILD
+518 IEPGQRVVLQAEDHHMQGLTAADFLVEKGCEVQVLTEAVYAGSQIETGTLETLYQRLLTKGVTFTPLTTIKLIDGRTVVTENTISKAEARIQGVDMIVASYGNEASDELYREVKSDADSTSTTPALYLIGDASAPRRLMDAILD
-532 QRRQRLVHVGQ
+532 G
-543 PNFHVLREVS
+543 
-553 RSHGVTGMVVP
+553 
-564 VREFLAGFGSVE
+564 A
-576 VDIDDGG
+576 
-583 PGLGQASGQQAGL
+583 
-596 APQITAVAVPQR
+596 R
-608 VGFLSHVEGPRRFG
+608 VGR
-622 AGEHL
+622 
-627 EGQVAK
+627 
-633 LVGAGQVA
+633 
-641 AEILGTVDPVELIDQ
+641 IL
-656 QLAVTESLAVLA
+656 
-668 CGDAGV
+668 
-674 RGSEPLGV
+674 
-682 GITNLE
+682 
-688 RPVMQAQVGRS
+688 
-699 CHVRLL
+699 
-705 RDRHVGWHHVG
+705 
-716 ARAQRL
+716 
-722 AGHRTEVRVGA
+722 
-733 LGLRR
+733 
-738 RIGHQGGLA
+738 
-747 GQHGDSAIGVTAHL
+747 
-761 VMQRTHDRELVG
+761 
-773 DPGL
+773 

>member
-1 MPRQIVAPTWAESSI
+1 
-16 WQFQEPGDENMATPQ
+16 MATPQ

-58 FMPADGLPTE
+58 FMPADGLPTD
-68 RMLHYWV
+68 RMLHYWL

-87 HVHNVMPHH
+87 HVHNVMPRH

-114 KVVDALHDEGVKF
+114 KVVDALHEEGVKF

-508 ILSELTDDDD
+508 ILSGLTADDVPVVDVRTILSGEADIEPGQRVVLQAEDHHMQGLTAADFLVEKGCEVQVLTEAVYAGSQIETGTLETLYQRLLTKGVTLTPLTTIKLIDGRTVVTENTISKAEARIQGVDMIVASYGNEASDELYREVKSDADSTSNIPALYLIGDASAPRRLMDA
-518 QDLVIQVFFVDILD
+518 ILD
-532 QRRQRLVHVGQ
+532 G
-543 PNFHVLREVS
+543 
-553 RSHGVTGMVVP
+553 
-564 VREFLAGFGSVE
+564 A
-576 VDIDDGG
+576 
-583 PGLGQASGQQAGL
+583 
-596 APQITAVAVPQR
+596 R
-608 VGFLSHVEGPRRFG
+608 VGR
-622 AGEHL
+622 
-627 EGQVAK
+627 
-633 LVGAGQVA
+633 
-641 AEILGTVDPVELIDQ
+641 IL
-656 QLAVTESLAVLA
+656 
-668 CGDAGV
+668 
-674 RGSEPLGV
+674 
-682 GITNLE
+682 
-688 RPVMQAQVGRS
+688 
-699 CHVRLL
+699 
-705 RDRHVGWHHVG
+705 
-716 ARAQRL
+716 
-722 AGHRTEVRVGA
+722 
-733 LGLRR
+733 
-738 RIGHQGGLA
+738 
-747 GQHGDSAIGVTAHL
+747 
-761 VMQRTHDRELVG
+761 
-773 DPGL
+773 

>member
-1 MPRQIVAPTWAESSI
+1 
-16 WQFQEPGDENMATPQ
+16 MATPQ

-68 RMLHYWV
+68 RMLHYWL

-87 HVHNVMPHH
+87 HVHNVMPRH

-355 DPEMPTKARE
+355 DPDMPTKARE

-408 TDTPRHVLVVGGGP
+408 TDTPRHVLIVGGGP

-508 ILSELTDDDD
+508 ILSGLTADDVPVVDVRTILSGEAD
-518 QDLVIQVFFVDILD
+518 IEPGQRVVLQAEDHHMQGLTAADFLVEMGCEVQVLTEAVYAGSQIETGTLETLY
-532 QRRQRLVHVGQ
+532 QRLLTKGVTLTPLTTIKLIDGRTVVTENTISKAEARIQGVDMIVASYG
-543 PNFHVLREVS
+543 NEASDELYREVKS
-553 RSHGVTGMVVP
+553 
-564 VREFLAGFGSVE
+564 
-576 VDIDDGG
+576 
-583 PGLGQASGQQAGL
+583 
-596 APQITAVAVPQR
+596 
-608 VGFLSHVEGPRRFG
+608 
-622 AGEHL
+622 
-627 EGQVAK
+627 
-633 LVGAGQVA
+633 
-641 AEILGTVDPVELIDQ
+641 
-656 QLAVTESLAVLA
+656 
-668 CGDAGV
+668 DAD
-674 RGSEPLGV
+674 STSNTP
-682 GITNLE
+682 
-688 RPVMQAQVGRS
+688 
-699 CHVRLL
+699 
-705 RDRHVGWHHVG
+705 
-716 ARAQRL
+716 
-722 AGHRTEVRVGA
+722 A
-733 LGLRR
+733 LY
-738 RIGHQGGLA
+738 
-747 GQHGDSAIGVTAHL
+747 
-761 VMQRTHDRELVG
+761 LVG
-773 DPGL
+773 DASAPRRLMDAILDGARVGRIL

>member
-1 MPRQIVAPTWAESSI
+1 
-16 WQFQEPGDENMATPQ
+16 MATPQ

-68 RMLHYWV
+68 RMLHYWL

-87 HVHNVMPHH
+87 HVHNVMPRH

-508 ILSELTDDDD
+508 ILSGLTADDVPVVDVRTILSGEADIEPGQRVVLQAEDHHMQGLTAADFLVEKGCEVQVLTEAVYAGSQIETGTLETLYQRLLTKGVTLTPLTTIKLIDGRTVVTENTISKAEARIQGVDMIVASYGNEASDELYREVKSDADSTSNTPVLYLIGDASAPRRLMDA
-518 QDLVIQVFFVDILD
+518 ILD
-532 QRRQRLVHVGQ
+532 G
-543 PNFHVLREVS
+543 
-553 RSHGVTGMVVP
+553 
-564 VREFLAGFGSVE
+564 A
-576 VDIDDGG
+576 
-583 PGLGQASGQQAGL
+583 
-596 APQITAVAVPQR
+596 R
-608 VGFLSHVEGPRRFG
+608 VGR
-622 AGEHL
+622 
-627 EGQVAK
+627 
-633 LVGAGQVA
+633 
-641 AEILGTVDPVELIDQ
+641 IL
-656 QLAVTESLAVLA
+656 
-668 CGDAGV
+668 
-674 RGSEPLGV
+674 
-682 GITNLE
+682 
-688 RPVMQAQVGRS
+688 
-699 CHVRLL
+699 
-705 RDRHVGWHHVG
+705 
-716 ARAQRL
+716 
-722 AGHRTEVRVGA
+722 
-733 LGLRR
+733 
-738 RIGHQGGLA
+738 
-747 GQHGDSAIGVTAHL
+747 
-761 VMQRTHDRELVG
+761 
-773 DPGL
+773 

>member
-1 MPRQIVAPTWAESSI
+1 
-16 WQFQEPGDENMATPQ
+16 MATPQ

-68 RMLHYWV
+68 RMLHYWL

-87 HVHNVMPHH
+87 HVHNVMPRH

-139 SRMFGGVVLAP
+139 SRMFGGVVIAP

-318 TDLALICSQRVND
+318 TDLALICSQRVNG

-436 RVTLYEKGDTLG
+436 RVTLYEKGDNLG

-508 ILSELTDDDD
+508 ILSGLTADDVPVVDVRTILSGEAD
-518 QDLVIQVFFVDILD
+518 IEPGQRVVLQAEDHHMQGLTAADFLVEKGCEVQVLTEAVYAGSQIETGTLETLY
-532 QRRQRLVHVGQ
+532 QRLLTKGVTLTPLTTIKLIDGRTVVTENTISKAEARIQGVDMIVASYG
-543 PNFHVLREVS
+543 NEASDELYREVKS
-553 RSHGVTGMVVP
+553 
-564 VREFLAGFGSVE
+564 
-576 VDIDDGG
+576 
-583 PGLGQASGQQAGL
+583 
-596 APQITAVAVPQR
+596 
-608 VGFLSHVEGPRRFG
+608 
-622 AGEHL
+622 
-627 EGQVAK
+627 
-633 LVGAGQVA
+633 
-641 AEILGTVDPVELIDQ
+641 
-656 QLAVTESLAVLA
+656 
-668 CGDAGV
+668 DAD
-674 RGSEPLGV
+674 STSNTP
-682 GITNLE
+682 
-688 RPVMQAQVGRS
+688 
-699 CHVRLL
+699 
-705 RDRHVGWHHVG
+705 
-716 ARAQRL
+716 
-722 AGHRTEVRVGA
+722 A
-733 LGLRR
+733 LY
-738 RIGHQGGLA
+738 
-747 GQHGDSAIGVTAHL
+747 
-761 VMQRTHDRELVG
+761 LVG
-773 DPGL
+773 DASAPRRLMDAILDGARVGRIL

>member
-1 MPRQIVAPTWAESSI
+1 
-16 WQFQEPGDENMATPQ
+16 
-31 FQHLF
+31 
-36 TPFTVGSVTVRNR
+36 
-49 IVVPGHATL
+49 
-58 FMPADGLPTE
+58 
-68 RMLHYWV
+68 MLHYWL

-87 HVHNVMPHH
+87 HVHNVMPRH

-169 EMEIKD
+169 EMEIED

-264 LTLDDTILIVPRL
+264 LTLDDTLLIVPRL

-508 ILSELTDDDD
+508 ILSELTADD
-518 QDLVIQVFFVDILD
+518 
-532 QRRQRLVHVGQ
+532 VHVVDVRTILSGEADIEPGQ
-543 PNFHVLREVS
+543 RVVLQAED
-553 RSHGVTGMVVP
+553 HHMQGLTAAD
-564 VREFLAGFGSVE
+564 FLAEKG
-576 VDIDDGG
+576 
-583 PGLGQASGQQAGL
+583 
-596 APQITAVAVPQR
+596 
-608 VGFLSHVEGPRRFG
+608 
-622 AGEHL
+622 
-627 EGQVAK
+627 
-633 LVGAGQVA
+633 
-641 AEILGTVDPVELIDQ
+641 
-656 QLAVTESLAVLA
+656 
-668 CGDAGV
+668 C
-674 RGSEPLGV
+674 
-682 GITNLE
+682 
-688 RPVMQAQVGRS
+688 
-699 CHVRLL
+699 
-705 RDRHVGWHHVG
+705 
-716 ARAQRL
+716 
-722 AGHRTEVRVGA
+722 EVRVLTEA
-733 LGLRR
+733 VY
-738 RIGHQGGLA
+738 A
-747 GQHGDSAIGVTAHL
+747 GSQIETGTLETLYQRLLTKGVTIMPL
-761 VMQRTHDRELVG
+761 TTIKLIDGRTVVTENTISKAEDRIQGVDMIVASYGNEASDELYREVKSDADSTSTTPALYLIGDASAPRRLMDAILDGARVG
-773 DPGL
+773 RIL

>member
-1 MPRQIVAPTWAESSI
+1 
-16 WQFQEPGDENMATPQ
+16 MATPQ

-68 RMLHYWV
+68 RMLHYWL

-481 HLNTEATSETIE
+481 YLNTEATSETIE

-508 ILSELTDDDD
+508 ILSELTADDVPVVDVRTILSGEAD
-518 QDLVIQVFFVDILD
+518 IEPGQRVVLQAEDHHMQGLTAADFLVEKGCEVQVLTEAVYAGSQIETGTLETLYQRLLTKGVTLTPLTTIKLIDGRTVVTENTISKAEARIQGVDMIVASYGNEASDELYREVKSDADSTSTTPALYLIGDASAPRRLMDAILD
-532 QRRQRLVHVGQ
+532 G
-543 PNFHVLREVS
+543 
-553 RSHGVTGMVVP
+553 
-564 VREFLAGFGSVE
+564 A
-576 VDIDDGG
+576 
-583 PGLGQASGQQAGL
+583 
-596 APQITAVAVPQR
+596 R
-608 VGFLSHVEGPRRFG
+608 VGR
-622 AGEHL
+622 
-627 EGQVAK
+627 
-633 LVGAGQVA
+633 
-641 AEILGTVDPVELIDQ
+641 IL
-656 QLAVTESLAVLA
+656 
-668 CGDAGV
+668 
-674 RGSEPLGV
+674 
-682 GITNLE
+682 
-688 RPVMQAQVGRS
+688 
-699 CHVRLL
+699 
-705 RDRHVGWHHVG
+705 
-716 ARAQRL
+716 
-722 AGHRTEVRVGA
+722 
-733 LGLRR
+733 
-738 RIGHQGGLA
+738 
-747 GQHGDSAIGVTAHL
+747 
-761 VMQRTHDRELVG
+761 
-773 DPGL
+773 

>member
-1 MPRQIVAPTWAESSI
+1 
-16 WQFQEPGDENMATPQ
+16 MATPQ

-68 RMLHYWV
+68 RMLHYWL

-87 HVHNVMPHH
+87 HVHNVMPRH

-264 LTLDDTILIVPRL
+264 LTLDDTLLMVPRL

-508 ILSELTDDDD
+508 ILSGLTADDVPVVDVRTILSGEADIEPGQRVVLQAEDHHLQGLTAADFLVEKGCEVQVLTEAVYAGSQIETGTLETLYQRLLTKGVTLTPLTTIKLIDGRTVVTENTISKAEARIQGVDMIVASYGNEASDELYREVKSDADSTSPTPALYLIGDASAPRRLMDA
-518 QDLVIQVFFVDILD
+518 ILD
-532 QRRQRLVHVGQ
+532 G
-543 PNFHVLREVS
+543 
-553 RSHGVTGMVVP
+553 
-564 VREFLAGFGSVE
+564 A
-576 VDIDDGG
+576 
-583 PGLGQASGQQAGL
+583 
-596 APQITAVAVPQR
+596 R
-608 VGFLSHVEGPRRFG
+608 VGR
-622 AGEHL
+622 
-627 EGQVAK
+627 
-633 LVGAGQVA
+633 
-641 AEILGTVDPVELIDQ
+641 IL
-656 QLAVTESLAVLA
+656 
-668 CGDAGV
+668 
-674 RGSEPLGV
+674 
-682 GITNLE
+682 
-688 RPVMQAQVGRS
+688 
-699 CHVRLL
+699 
-705 RDRHVGWHHVG
+705 
-716 ARAQRL
+716 
-722 AGHRTEVRVGA
+722 
-733 LGLRR
+733 
-738 RIGHQGGLA
+738 
-747 GQHGDSAIGVTAHL
+747 
-761 VMQRTHDRELVG
+761 
-773 DPGL
+773 

>member
-68 RMLHYWV
+68 RMLHYWL

-238 AAVRGGIGSDRVV
+238 AAVRGGIGSDRVE

-379 CIARGRIGMPI
+379 CIARSRIGMPI

-508 ILSELTDDDD
+508 ILSELTADDVPVVDVRTILSGEAD
-518 QDLVIQVFFVDILD
+518 IEPGQRVVLQAEDHHMQGLTAADFLVEKGCEVQVLTEAVYAGSQIETGTLETLYQRLLTKGVTFTPLTTIKLIDGRTVVTENTISKAEARIQGVDMIVASYGNEASDALYREVKSDADSTSTTPALYLIGDASAPRRLMDAILD
-532 QRRQRLVHVGQ
+532 G
-543 PNFHVLREVS
+543 
-553 RSHGVTGMVVP
+553 
-564 VREFLAGFGSVE
+564 A
-576 VDIDDGG
+576 
-583 PGLGQASGQQAGL
+583 
-596 APQITAVAVPQR
+596 R
-608 VGFLSHVEGPRRFG
+608 VGR
-622 AGEHL
+622 
-627 EGQVAK
+627 
-633 LVGAGQVA
+633 
-641 AEILGTVDPVELIDQ
+641 IL
-656 QLAVTESLAVLA
+656 
-668 CGDAGV
+668 
-674 RGSEPLGV
+674 
-682 GITNLE
+682 
-688 RPVMQAQVGRS
+688 
-699 CHVRLL
+699 
-705 RDRHVGWHHVG
+705 
-716 ARAQRL
+716 
-722 AGHRTEVRVGA
+722 
-733 LGLRR
+733 
-738 RIGHQGGLA
+738 
-747 GQHGDSAIGVTAHL
+747 
-761 VMQRTHDRELVG
+761 
-773 DPGL
+773 

>member
-1 MPRQIVAPTWAESSI
+1 
-16 WQFQEPGDENMATPQ
+16 MATPQ

-58 FMPADGLPTE
+58 FMPADGLPTD
-68 RMLHYWV
+68 RMLHYWL

-87 HVHNVMPHH
+87 HVHNVMPRH

-114 KVVDALHDEGVKF
+114 KVVDALHEEGVKF

-169 EMEIKD
+169 EMEIED

-264 LTLDDTILIVPRL
+264 LTLDDTLLIVPRL

-508 ILSELTDDDD
+508 ILSGLTADDVPVVDVRTILSGEADIEPGQRVVLQAEDHHMQGLTAADFLVEKGCEVQVLTEAVYAGSQIETGTLETLYQRLLTKGVTLTPLTTIKLIDGRTVVTENTISKAEARIQGVDMIVASYGNEASDELFREVKSDADSTSNTPALYLIGDASAPRRLMDA
-518 QDLVIQVFFVDILD
+518 ILD
-532 QRRQRLVHVGQ
+532 G
-543 PNFHVLREVS
+543 
-553 RSHGVTGMVVP
+553 
-564 VREFLAGFGSVE
+564 A
-576 VDIDDGG
+576 
-583 PGLGQASGQQAGL
+583 
-596 APQITAVAVPQR
+596 R
-608 VGFLSHVEGPRRFG
+608 VGR
-622 AGEHL
+622 
-627 EGQVAK
+627 
-633 LVGAGQVA
+633 
-641 AEILGTVDPVELIDQ
+641 IL
-656 QLAVTESLAVLA
+656 
-668 CGDAGV
+668 
-674 RGSEPLGV
+674 
-682 GITNLE
+682 
-688 RPVMQAQVGRS
+688 
-699 CHVRLL
+699 
-705 RDRHVGWHHVG
+705 
-716 ARAQRL
+716 
-722 AGHRTEVRVGA
+722 
-733 LGLRR
+733 
-738 RIGHQGGLA
+738 
-747 GQHGDSAIGVTAHL
+747 
-761 VMQRTHDRELVG
+761 
-773 DPGL
+773 